1 VLGATKLNNNRLL
14 GSGELSF
21 YRCAAVGAT
30 VVDDDVVEL
39 LS

>member
-21 YRCAAVGAT
+21 YRCGVVSAA
-30 VVDDDVVEL
+30 
-39 LS
+39 